1 MPSCQIGSLLKS
13 KDMASAQTERQLND
27 ERVSVIIPTYNR
39 AHFIVE
45 CIDAILS
52 QTVRVSEIIVVN
64 DGSTDGTIKALSP
77 YMDRIIYLEKP
88 NGGKSSALNLGLA
101 HATGDFI
108 WICDDDDLYLSDA
121 LETHLSAFK
130 EDPDIDFTY
139 SAYHVAVS
147 DTNTGKLMII
157 ETCEAFRGQ
166 SQSLFLSFAF
176 GAAGAGIGFMLQQG
190 MLVRRYCYDT
200 VGPFD
205 ESLTAS
211 EDLDMNLR
219 LCQSFKGRRV
229 EKATFIVRRH
239 SGIRGP
245 SRDLYSFEERDK
257 KLKETDRI
265 VFRKIYRT
273 IPIVKYLDNTNIE
286 ENYDGW
292 QGEALLTRARIMAK
306 WGLDDLVIKD
316 FETFKELISRGKIS
330 LNEKTLDQIFFIE
343 SLCHRLRMR
352 MLARFIQGAIIDLL
366 KLTAEDKK
374 AKRYAARYYYWKGRE
389 RFKFGERKELLS
401 GIIRA
406 LNVLRC

>member
-1 MPSCQIGSLLKS
+1 M
-13 KDMASAQTERQLND
+13 DHH
-27 ERVSVIIPTYNR
+27 VSIIIPTYNR
-39 AHFIVE
+39 AHFLPE
-45 CIDAILS
+45 CLDALLG
-52 QTVRVSEIIVVN
+52 QTVPASEIIVVN
-64 DGSTDGTIKALSP
+64 DGSTDGTPEILAP
-77 YMDRIIYLEKP
+77 YINKISYIEKP
-88 NGGKSSALNLGLA
+88 NGGKASALNLGLA

-130 EDPDIDFTY
+130 ENPDIDFTY

-147 DTNTGKLMII
+147 DTDTGKLMII

-176 GAAGAGIGFMLQQG
+176 GAAGTGIGFMLQQG

-245 SRDLYSFEERDK
+245 SRDRYSFEERDK
-257 KLKETDRI
+257 KLRETDRI

-292 QGEALLTRARIMAK
+292 QGEALVTRARIMAK

-316 FETFKELISRGKIS
+316 FETFKELISRGKIR

-343 SLCHRLRMR
+343 SLCHRLHLQ
-352 MLARFIQGAIIDLL
+352 MLVRFVQGVIVDLL
-366 KLTAEDKK
+366 KLTTKDKK
-374 AKRYAARYYYWKGRE
+374 LRRYAARHYYWKGRE
-389 RFKFGERKELLS
+389 RFSRGERKELFR
-401 GIIRA
+401 GIIKA
-406 LNVLRC
+406 LSVLMRC